1 MQAFRTPR
9 YLTRLAAS
17 LGLGLLI
24 TACATTLRPDVD
36 YKPDYDFSQVQTIG
50 FYADSGTVS
59 GDNPLQLSDMQVE
72 RIDTAVRNALTAKGL
87 RFTEDAAEADLL
99 VSWHLVTQF
108 KTDVDSYDA
117 GFSAGWYQG
126 YNRYSLYN
134 CWGCIG
140 PRTEVIS
147 RNYTDGTFI
156 VDMIDPTLER
166 SVWRGVVNSR
176 LSGKQ
181 IEDQERANRAAEAI
195 FAAFPPGAAAGTSPD
210 PS

>member
-1 MQAFRTPR
+1 MHAFRMPR
-9 YLTRLAAS
+9 YLSRLVAS
-17 LGLGLLI
+17 LALGLLI

-36 YKPDYDFSQVQTIG
+36 YKPDYNFSQVQTFG

-72 RIDTAVRNALTAKGL
+72 RIDTAIRNALTAKGL

-108 KTDVDSYDA
+108 KTDVSSYDS
-117 GFSAGWYQG
+117 GFSLGWYHG
-126 YNRYSLYN
+126 YNRYSMYN

-156 VDMIDPTLER
+156 VDMIDPALER

-181 IEDQERANRAAEAI
+181 IEDQERANNAAQAI

>member
-36 YKPDYDFSQVQTIG
+36 YKPDYDFSQAQTIG

-117 GFSAGWYQG
+117 GFSAAWYQG

-195 FAAFPPGAAAGTSPD
+195 FAAFPPGAAAATSPD